1 MKTLLKAT
9 VISLLIL
16 LAPLSAAA
24 HGSIYTYKY
33 IDGDNI
39 ITVTQNVH
47 DTQAGAAV
55 TYHLRL
61 QTLEGGTVSF
71 AEMQVEVKRGDDN
84 ITQQTLSDIPIDDA
98 KFVYAYPKEGNYTL
112 YFIFVDN
119 GKQIARSEF
128 PIVVE
133 KGLDSSLFADVISIK
148 TFAAFLLG
156 AGALRLYQER
166 KRLTALK
173 RLRVF
178 RKKK

>member
-1 MKTLLKAT
+1 MKTLFKAT
-9 VISLLIL
+9 AISLLIL

-33 IDGDNI
+33 IDGGHI

-61 QTLEGGTVSF
+61 QTLEGGAVSF
-71 AEMQVEVKRGDDN
+71 GEMQVEVKRGEN
-84 ITQQTLSDIPIDDA
+84 SIAQQTLADVPIDDA
-98 KFVYAYPKEGNYTL
+98 KFVYTYPKQGNYTL
-112 YFIFVDN
+112 YFTFVDN

-128 PIVVE
+128 PIVVAE
-133 KGLDSSLFADVISIK
+133 GLKTGLFTDAFTIK
-148 TFAAFLLG
+148 TLAAFLLG
-156 AGALRLYQER
+156 AGALKLYQER
-166 KRLTALK
+166 KRFTVPQ
-173 RLRVF
+173 RLNMF